1 MLLENKHTPL
11 IESETTKTTT
21 VTFTYYDIE
30 VLMEALSFAKS
41 VYANSAKS
49 KKYSEH
55 VEDRNIAQNHEYSS
69 LLIEELIEKIVKD
82 GRLADYGGVLQ

>member
-11 IESETTKTTT
+11 IENEKNKTTT
-21 VTFTYYDIE
+21 VTFNYYDIE

-49 KKYSEH
+49 KKHSEH
-55 VEDRNIAQNHEYSS
+55 VEDRNIAHNHEYSS
-69 LLIEELIEKIVKD
+69 LLIEELIEKIVKE

>member
-1 MLLENKHTPL
+1 MLLENKHAPL
-11 IESETTKTTT
+11 IESEKTKNTT

-30 VLMEALSFAKS
+30 VLIEALSFAKS

-49 KKYSEH
+49 KKHSEH
-55 VEDRNIAQNHEYSS
+55 IEDRNIAHSHEYSS

-82 GRLADYGGVLQ
+82 GRLADYGGILQ